1 MASSILLSQALRNKD
16 DKALNSLIARTKE
29 AVVIY
34 KTVKELPVDD
44 VLPFLQYVEEQIQ
57 EGKLEKYVL
66 NLIIKQVLFLKYLLS
81 FNV

>member
-16 DKALNSLIARTKE
+16 DKALNSLVARTKE

-66 NLIIKQVLFLKYLLS
+66 NLITKQVLFLKYLLS